1 MRKLGWFFLVVV
13 CASASAAEPVHLDQ
27 NWSEDDWQWFYTT
40 PQGSKL
46 VPYAW
51 AMALERATDE
61 QLWAKNLDRFWFL
74 PNRVGSNNPD
84 GLPVGIVRDGA
95 HLGLTCAACH
105 TNQVEFRGTTYQID
119 GGPTNADLFAF
130 LADLAA
136 SLKATSKSATDPK
149 FVRFAQRVGG
159 DPATL
164 FADLKKFNDSFQQ
177 YIKDSTPDVAKWG
190 RARTD
195 AFGMIFNRVTSI
207 DLKLPGN
214 SEKPN
219 APVSYPFLWD
229 TSWHN
234 VVQWNG
240 SAPNRL
246 VVERLARNVGE
257 VLGVFA
263 EIDMMQKPRFP
274 RFYPSTAKRR
284 NLLEIED
291 RLAHLRSPKWQNAF
305 GAIDAGARTRGQAI
319 YDQQCETCHKIA
331 TPGKSQDVKMVALSR
346 VNTDETMAKM
356 AATASGRTGVLKGRS
371 KVILNPFSRFGDTA
385 PSSGMTLHAII
396 GSILSLQ
403 PIPDP
408 PPPPGT
414 AAVAANAEAA
424 AASDDNDDSQDAQ
437 RAEVRAELEQT
448 PATAGAVSTDETGGG
463 GVIASGLRSL
473 ALRPESL
480 RKQSTKE
487 PVLEYK
493 ARPLDGIWATAPYLH
508 NGSVPTLR
516 DLLNPVAQRPKTF
529 HVGSR
534 ELDTVNVGFVT
545 TPVEGSFLFDT
556 SIPGNRNTGHLWGTT
571 LTEDQKMDL
580 IAYLKSL

>member
-1 MRKLGWFFLVVV
+1 MRKLGWAFLVAIV
-13 CASASAAEPVHLDQ
+13 CAANAAEPVHLDQ

-51 AMALERATDE
+51 AMALERANDQT
-61 QLWAKNLDRFWFL
+61 LWARNLDRFWFL

-105 TNQVEFRGTTYQID
+105 TNQVEVRGTTYQID
-119 GGPTNADLFAF
+119 GAPTNADLFAF

-136 SLKATSKSATDPK
+136 SLNATAKSAGDPK
-149 FVRFAQRVGG
+149 FVRFAERVGG

-164 FADLKKFNDSFQQ
+164 FADLKKFNTYFQQ
-177 YIKDSTPDVAKWG
+177 YMKDSTPDVAKWG

-214 SEKPN
+214 SVKPN

-246 VVERLARNVGE
+246 VVERLSRNVGE

-263 EIDMMQKPRFP
+263 DIDLMQAPRFP
-274 RFYPSTAKRR
+274 RFYPATAKRL

-291 RLAHLRSPKWQNAF
+291 RLSNLRSPKWQTAF
-305 GAIDAGARTRGQAI
+305 GAIDEAARARGQAI
-319 YDQQCETCHKIA
+319 YNEQCISCHKIA
-331 TPGKSQDVKMVALSR
+331 TPGKSQDVVMTALSR
-346 VNTDETMAKM
+346 VKTDDAMAKM
-356 AATASGRTGVLKGRS
+356 AATRIGSTGVLKGRS
-371 KVILNPFSRFGDTA
+371 KVILNPFSRFGDKA
-385 PSSGMTLHAII
+385 PAGAMTLHAII
-396 GSILSLQ
+396 GAILSLQ
-403 PIPDP
+403 PIADP
-408 PPPPGT
+408 PQPPG
-414 AAVAANAEAA
+414 AAAMAAEAEAA
-424 AASDDNDDSQDAQ
+424 AATDDMDDAQDAQ
-437 RAEVRAELEQT
+437 RAEVREELKAT
-448 PATAGAVSTDETGGG
+448 PATTGATTEEGGG
-463 GVIASGLRSL
+463 SIASALRTL

-480 RKQSTKE
+480 RKQKTTD

-516 DLLNPVAQRPKTF
+516 DLLNPVEQRPKTF

-545 TPVEGSFLFDT
+545 TPVAGSFLFDT
-556 SIPGNRNTGHLWGTT
+556 SIAGNRNTGHLWGTT
-571 LTEDQKMDL
+571 LGDDQKMDL